1 MMENKDLEAEIH
13 PLRNEA
19 RKSQENLE
27 NQVEKEETFRKSTPP
42 QSRLS
47 RCRTVAFFLS
57 LFVCLLVIFIISFII
72 PCPERPVSQRM
83 WRVDYNTAVALN
95 FLAMEDVNRDRI
107 QDVLFLY
114 KNINS
119 SDSSNR
125 SCASEGFSTPCT
137 IAAAV
142 SGASGSLLWERA
154 VAQDVALVEC
164 SVPQLE
170 GSGASPTCVLVDVSG
185 AFTALDP
192 LTGDTLWSR
201 PSRPGT
207 NVSVLGPVLRVP
219 DGDGD
224 GTPDLLVLT
233 REEEEVG
240 VHLYSGSSGLQIGR
254 RGSLGCKGT
263 GGPLLHV
270 TRTGAHYLLVPCA
283 SALCGR
289 SVKRLYEEVTGR
301 PNLLKT
307 DPVWE
312 RRVNTS
318 APRMPLHSSGTIRF
332 LMSVPGKTGED
343 VLLVGSE
350 ACVLLDRQ
358 ELTPTWAFGATQVLR
373 KPTLGHFT
381 PDAGAVAIENGTGID
396 RQIWLLDLGT
406 GAALWSQPLPGLPG
420 GPPSTSLLTADHR
433 SAFFFWGLHDGENQ
447 TEARGARHRLY
458 MFHPTLPHVLLELT
472 NVSANVVAFDM
483 VLFEHSRHA
492 ACILLTGP
500 VGPEVP
506 GLVSLTKQ
514 KVKDLILGS
523 RVLRLGTGGSDSDQA
538 VRDRFSRLRY
548 LSGA

>member
-358 ELTPTWAFGATQVLR
+358 ELTPTWAFGATQVLSSHPGVATGGCPR
-373 KPTLGHFT
+373 SSSPPRDAPADSSSLVFQKTHPWSLHSGRRGSGHRERNRHRQT
-381 PDAGAVAIENGTGID
+381 DLAAGPRHWGRTVEPA
-396 RQIWLLDLGT
+396 
-406 GAALWSQPLPGLPG
+406 PP
-420 GPPSTSLLTADHR
+420 GPPWGPPVHQPADRRPPLSLLLLGPPRRREPDGGQGRPAPALHVPPHPAPRPPGADQR
-433 SAFFFWGLHDGENQ
+433 LCQ
-447 TEARGARHRLY
+447 RCRLRH
-458 MFHPTLPHVLLELT
+458 
-472 NVSANVVAFDM
+472 
-483 VLFEHSRHA
+483 
-492 ACILLTGP
+492 GP
-500 VGPEVP
+500 V
-506 GLVSLTKQ
+506 
-514 KVKDLILGS
+514 
-523 RVLRLGTGGSDSDQA
+523 
-538 VRDRFSRLRY
+538 
-548 LSGA
+548 